1 MSISKIPGDIC
12 KSIISRLPVR
22 SVLACKCVC
31 KSWLNLISY
40 SDDFVQ
46 MHLDFHRE
54 NNTCLMFGGSE
65 QGNDTQIHSIGYDSL
80 ASLLLPE
87 IEYENDNAV
96 EEGDS
101 SATLSGVDG
110 YAAQIVSPFKD
121 SGTTV
126 NNVKGRTVNSAYVEL
141 QILKKKNSVLEA
153 HNAELE
159 ARNAELE
166 TRDAQLV
173 ASNAELHRKLHESQ
187 VAYENLEKHV
197 NAQRKAL
204 KAGAAMLSSLSESTN
219 LEDESLTVQQRV
231 EKEQAKR
238 VPLSV
243 GGAPEPYQ
251 ITEASKTHSTSTD
264 SYQTKTVN
272 SLRAL
277 LKERGLMVKGKK
289 DELIARLRGI

>member
-1 MSISKIPGDIC
+1 MWSFENGIILFMDLSDLVLCDPNHGTGIERRLSHISVENYSENLPG
-12 KSIISRLPVR
+12 
-22 SVLACKCVC
+22 
-31 KSWLNLISY
+31 
-40 SDDFVQ
+40 
-46 MHLDFHRE
+46 
-54 NNTCLMFGGSE
+54 
-65 QGNDTQIHSIGYDSL
+65 
-80 ASLLLPE
+80 AS
-87 IEYENDNAV
+87 A
-96 EEGDS
+96 
-101 SATLSGVDG
+101 
-110 YAAQIVSPFKD
+110 
-121 SGTTV
+121 
-126 NNVKGRTVNSAYVEL
+126 R
-141 QILKKKNSVLEA
+141 
-153 HNAELE
+153 NAELE

-204 KAGAAMLSSLSESTN
+204 KAGAAKLSSLSESTN
-219 LEDESLTVQQRV
+219 LIDESLTVQQRV

-243 GGAPEPYQ
+243 AGALEPYQ

-264 SYQTKTVN
+264 SYQTMTVN